1 MRRENERREEGRR
14 KKEGRNEEAEI
25 ERSEINKEMYRVCV
39 TYAYE
44 NNEFMYENMS
54 EKWSNWWKVEK
65 A

>member
-54 EKWSNWWKVEK
+54 EK
-65 A
+65 